1 MNLGAVIVLL
11 KLFEES
17 GITKVSPDLLSR
29 PFEKPR
35 GPVTPPTS
43 KAGARP
49 DCGPGK
55 KAILQFDSWVCVP
68 DFD

>member
-11 KLFEES
+11 KLFEDS
-17 GITKVSPDLLSR
+17 GIISPKGR
-29 PFEKPR
+29 A
-35 GPVTPPTS
+35 VTPPS
-43 KAGARP
+43 LDIPARP

-55 KAILQFDSWVCVP
+55 KAIIQFDQWVCVP

>member
-11 KLFEES
+11 KLFEDS
-17 GITKVSPDLLSR
+17 GIVQPTR
-29 PFEKPR
+29 T
-35 GPVTPPTS
+35 VTPPS
-43 KAGARP
+43 LDIPARP

-55 KAILQFDSWVCVP
+55 KAILQFDTWVCVP

>member
-11 KLFEES
+11 KLFEDS
-17 GITKVSPDLLSR
+17 GIVSPR
-29 PFEKPR
+29 PT
-35 GPVTPPTS
+35 VTPPSS
-43 KAGARP
+43 KAGLRP

-55 KAILQFDSWVCVP
+55 KAILQFDQWVCVP

>member
-11 KLFEES
+11 KLFEDS
-17 GITKVSPDLLSR
+17 GIVQPTR
-29 PFEKPR
+29 T
-35 GPVTPPTS
+35 VTPPTS
-43 KAGARP
+43 KAGLRP

-55 KAILQFDSWVCVP
+55 KAIIQFDQWVCVP

>member
-1 MNLGAVIVLL
+1 MNLGAVVVLL
-11 KLFEES
+11 KLFEDS
-17 GITKVSPDLLSR
+17 GIISPKGR
-29 PFEKPR
+29 T
-35 GPVTPPTS
+35 VTPPTS
-43 KAGARP
+43 EAGARP

>member
-1 MNLGAVIVLL
+1 MDLGSLLVLL
-11 KLFEES
+11 KLADQVGF
-17 GITKVSPDLLSR
+17 TVSPKTE
-29 PFEKPR
+29 P
-35 GPVTPPTS
+35 TPPTS
-43 KAGARP
+43 KAGLRP

>member
-11 KLFEES
+11 KLFEDS
-17 GITKVSPDLLSR
+17 GIVQPTR
-29 PFEKPR
+29 T
-35 GPVTPPTS
+35 VTPPTS
-43 KAGARP
+43 KAGLRP

>member
-17 GITKVSPDLLSR
+17 GITSVSPD
-29 PFEKPR
+29 KT
-35 GPVTPPTS
+35 VTPPS
-43 KAGARP
+43 LDIGARP

-55 KAILQFDSWVCVP
+55 KAIIQFDQWVCVP
-68 DFD
+68 DFK